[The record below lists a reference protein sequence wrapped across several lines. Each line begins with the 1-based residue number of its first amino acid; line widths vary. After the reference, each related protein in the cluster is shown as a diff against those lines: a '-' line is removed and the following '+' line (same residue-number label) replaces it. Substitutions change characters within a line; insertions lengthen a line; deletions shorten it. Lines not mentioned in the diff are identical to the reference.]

1 MVNII
6 LKDSLYF
13 KKKLILTRISDPHS
27 DHADL
32 DPGEKKL
39 NLNENQDLPLS
50 LYFETN
56 QDSGSGSLTTSLP
69 KMVIINDI
77 NLKDITHKFVFE
89 FVYKGNI
96 WLILS

>member
-6 LKDSLYF
+6 LKDSLYL
-13 KKKLILTRISDPHS
+13 KKTNFNQDFGSAFGS
-27 DHADL
+27 CG
-32 DPGEKKL
+32 PGSRGKKL